1 MAEGG
6 QRCASHTRARLTKKS
21 DALRVAVEAGDAD
34 GLMTARSE
42 WEDAAAHYASTV
54 EGQASMAATRDAARE
69 SGDLHTEALMTSLLH
84 RGEAIRSANRDAA
97 SMLAV
102 AQMATG
108 TDPGTGGAGGPG
120 ALPDATAEQPEQPYL
135 GEPASLTRAMDALDA
150 QITETAQDV
159 EAVRWSY
166 TSATVTPEQLLA
178 GMQERR
184 ATVTDPDATG
194 GALLS
199 AVRSQPTFLGT
210 MPIMREGASS
220 QDSVYALH
228 KSLRAAEVSVLN
240 TALGHPACDD
250 QTRMDILNEGAQAQM
265 RVTDG
270 ETVRTAIIE
279 HPATSDAVLDKAIVR
294 DSTAQSS
301 RLSATGWE
309 KVRRARLNRP
319 GLAIYAAVHDDD
331 PMERAAAFDQVVG
344 MPLQMVSEGDRAYLA
359 STLHRMPTNEATK
372 KILATSLA
380 DHAREYGDDAERE
393 STYTRLS
400 ASPGVGE
407 AIAARAHR
415 RNVPAEQPK
424 RRRFGGPFGVGA

>member
-34 GLMTARSE
+34 ALMAARSE
-42 WEDAAAHYASTV
+42 WEDAAAQYASTV

-97 SMLAV
+97 SMLSV

-108 TDPGTGGAGGPG
+108 TDPGPGAGGPG
-120 ALPDATAEQPEQPYL
+120 ALPVVTEQPYL
-135 GEPASLTRAMDALDA
+135 GEPAALTRAMDALDA
-150 QITETAQDV
+150 QITETSQDI
-159 EAVRWSY
+159 EAVRWSH
-166 TSATVTPEQLLA
+166 TSAPVTPDQLLS

-184 ATVTDPDATG
+184 ATVTDPNATSN
-194 GALLS
+194 ALFS
-199 AVRSQPTFLGT
+199 AVRSQPTFLGA

-250 QTRMDILNEGAQAQM
+250 QTRLDILNDSVQAQM
-265 RVTDG
+265 RITDA
-270 ETVRTAIIE
+270 ETVRTTIIE

-301 RLSATGWE
+301 RLSPTGWE

-344 MPLQMVSEGDRAYLA
+344 MPLQMVSESDRAYLA

-407 AIAARAHR
+407 SIAARAHR

>member
-34 GLMTARSE
+34 ALMAARSE
-42 WEDAAAHYASTV
+42 WEDAAAQYASTV

-97 SMLAV
+97 SMLSV

-108 TDPGTGGAGGPG
+108 TDPGPGAGGPG
-120 ALPDATAEQPEQPYL
+120 ALPVVTEQPYL
-135 GEPASLTRAMDALDA
+135 GEPAALTRAMDALDA
-150 QITETAQDV
+150 QITETSQDI
-159 EAVRWSY
+159 EAVRWSH
-166 TSATVTPEQLLA
+166 TSAPFTPEQLLA

-184 ATVTDPDATG
+184 ATVTDPNATSN
-194 GALLS
+194 ALFS
-199 AVRSQPTFLGT
+199 AVRSQPTFLGA

-250 QTRMDILNEGAQAQM
+250 QTRLDILNDSVQAQM
-265 RVTDG
+265 RITDA
-270 ETVRTAIIE
+270 ETVRTTIIE

-301 RLSATGWE
+301 RLSPTGWE

-344 MPLQMVSEGDRAYLA
+344 MPLQMVSESDRAYLA

-407 AIAARAHR
+407 SIAARAHR

>member
-21 DALRVAVEAGDAD
+21 DALRMAVEAGDAD
-34 GLMTARSE
+34 ALMAARSE
-42 WEDAAAHYASTV
+42 WEDAAAQYASTV

-97 SMLAV
+97 SMLSV

-108 TDPGTGGAGGPG
+108 TDTGTDGSGTP
-120 ALPDATAEQPEQPYL
+120 PVATAEQPEQSYL
-135 GEPASLTRAMDALDA
+135 GEPAALTRAMDALEA
-150 QITETAQDV
+150 QITETSQDI
-159 EAVRWSY
+159 EAVRWSH
-166 TSATVTPEQLLA
+166 TSAPVTPEQLLA

-184 ATVTDPDATG
+184 ATVTDPNATSN
-194 GALLS
+194 ALLS
-199 AVRSQPTFLGT
+199 AVRSQPTFLGA
-210 MPIMREGASS
+210 MPIMREGASN

-240 TALGHPACDD
+240 TALGHPACND
-250 QTRMDILNEGAQAQM
+250 QTRIDILNDSAQAQM
-265 RVTDG
+265 RVTDS
-270 ETVRTAIIE
+270 ETVRTTIIE

-301 RLSATGWE
+301 RLSPTGWE
-309 KVRRARLNRP
+309 KVRKARLNRP

-344 MPLQMVSEGDRAYLA
+344 MPLQMVSESDRAYLA

-424 RRRFGGPFGVGA
+424 RRRFGGPFGVSA

>member
-34 GLMTARSE
+34 ALMAARSE
-42 WEDAAAHYASTV
+42 WEDAAAQYASTV

-97 SMLAV
+97 SMLSV

-108 TDPGTGGAGGPG
+108 TDPGPGAGGPG
-120 ALPDATAEQPEQPYL
+120 ALPVVTEQPYL
-135 GEPASLTRAMDALDA
+135 GEPAALTRAMDALDA
-150 QITETAQDV
+150 QITETSQDI
-159 EAVRWSY
+159 EAVRWSH
-166 TSATVTPEQLLA
+166 TSAPVTPDQLLS

-184 ATVTDPDATG
+184 ATVTDPNATSN
-194 GALLS
+194 ALFS
-199 AVRSQPTFLGT
+199 AVRSQPTFLGA

-250 QTRMDILNEGAQAQM
+250 QTRLDILNDSVQAQM
-265 RVTDG
+265 RITDA
-270 ETVRTAIIE
+270 ETVRTTIIE

-301 RLSATGWE
+301 RLSPTGWE

-344 MPLQMVSEGDRAYLA
+344 MPLQMVSESDRAYLA

-407 AIAARAHR
+407 SIAARAHR
-415 RNVPAEQPK
+415 RNVPAEQPT